1 MFAYGSWK
9 RLSAVDR
16 VLAKAVPARFFYNVG
31 ITGVKPG

>member
-9 RLSAVDR
+9 RLSALDR
-16 VLAKAVPARFFYNVG
+16 VLSRMVPEQLFYNVG